1 MNLIVKLFSLSGV
14 FFSLKKYKDKQH
26 MHAHKIHFIK
36 HGVKFTWAELSSE
49 FFFSDRLLSVVRP
62 SVSPSLNFSHIY
74 LKNYST
80 NFNQTCHTALL
91 GHRESS
97 LVKWKATPI
106 TRMGKSE
113 IANEVLKKNIFF
125 SKPHWP
131 ISTKFGPNHPW
142 LKGTHFFKRMKI
154 YFVFFPFN

>member
-1 MNLIVKLFSLSGV
+1 MGLNSP
-14 FFSLKKYKDKQH
+14 
-26 MHAHKIHFIK
+26 
-36 HGVKFTWAELSSE
+36 ELNSRVS
-49 FFFSDRLLSVVRP
+49 FFSDRLLSVVRP
-62 SVSPSLNFSHIY
+62 SVCPSLNFSHIY

-113 IANEVLKKNIFF
+113 IANEVLKKTSFF
-125 SKPHWP
+125 ETSLADFNQIWP
-131 ISTKFGPNHPW
+131 KSSLIKRNS
-142 LKGTHFFKRMKI
+142 FF
-154 YFVFFPFN
+154 YTNEDLFCVFLINVLVLS